1 MTSIFTDKTVK
12 PSDDDLK
19 KALGKNYKFW
29 HELFSFTLQKY
40 PEASFDWHF
49 SGQKFGWG
57 FRISD
62 KKRVLVYLLPRDQFF
77 KIAFVFGEKAFEEI
91 CNSSIS
97 EHIITELKNTK
108 KYAEGR
114 GIRIDVTDGSLMD
127 DFKKLIE
134 IKIKY

>member
-1 MTSIFTDKTVK
+1 MTSIFTDKTAK
-12 PSDDDLK
+12 PSEDDLK
-19 KALGKNYKFW
+19 IALGEKYKFW
-29 HELFSFTLQKY
+29 NELFSFTLEKF

-77 KIAFVFGEKAFEEI
+77 KVGLVFGEKAFEEV

-97 EHIITELKNTK
+97 ETLITELKNTK

-114 GIRIDVTDGSLMD
+114 GIRIDIRNDSFISDL
-127 DFKKLIE
+127 KKLIE
-134 IKIKY
+134 IKIKH

>member
-1 MTSIFTDKTVK
+1 MTSIFTDKTAK
-12 PSDDDLK
+12 PSEDDLK
-19 KALGKNYKFW
+19 IALGEKYKFW
-29 HELFSFTLQKY
+29 NELFSFTLEKF
-40 PEASFDWHF
+40 PKASFDWHF

-77 KIAFVFGEKAFEEI
+77 KVGLVFGEKAFEEV

-97 EHIITELKNTK
+97 ETIITELKNTK

-114 GIRIDVTDGSLMD
+114 GIRIDIHD
-127 DFKKLIE
+127 DSSISDLKKLIE
-134 IKIKY
+134 IKIKH

>member
-1 MTSIFTDKTVK
+1 MTSIFTDKAII
-12 PSDDDLK
+12 PSEDDLK
-19 KALGKNYKFW
+19 IALGEKYKFW
-29 HELFSFTLQKY
+29 NELFSFALEKF

-77 KIAFVFGEKAFEEI
+77 KVGLVFGEKAFEEI

-97 EHIITELKNTK
+97 ETIVTELKNTK

-114 GIRIDVTDGSLMD
+114 GIRIDVQDDSLISD
-127 DFKKLIE
+127 LKKLIE
-134 IKIKY
+134 IKIKH

>member
-1 MTSIFTDKTVK
+1 MTSIFTDKTAK
-12 PSDDDLK
+12 PSENDLK
-19 KALGKNYKFW
+19 IALGEKYKFW
-29 HELFSFTLQKY
+29 NELFSFTLEKF

-77 KIAFVFGEKAFEEI
+77 KVGLVFGEKAFEEV

-97 EHIITELKNTK
+97 ETLITELKNTK

-114 GIRIDVTDGSLMD
+114 GIRIDIRNDSFISDL
-127 DFKKLIE
+127 KKLIE
-134 IKIKY
+134 IRIKH

>member
-1 MTSIFTDKTVK
+1 MTSIFTDKTAK
-12 PSDDDLK
+12 PSEDDLK
-19 KALGKNYKFW
+19 IALGEKYKFW
-29 HELFSFTLQKY
+29 NELFSFTLEKF

-77 KIAFVFGEKAFEEI
+77 KVGLVFGEKAFEEI

-97 EHIITELKNTK
+97 ETIITELKTRKNMLK
-108 KYAEGR
+108 AE
-114 GIRIDVTDGSLMD
+114 
-127 DFKKLIE
+127 E
-134 IKIKY
+134 